1 MSTLE
6 HKVLKKKNLGKE
18 LTLKITKS
26 EAAERIYVQ
35 FASKDGKLLLERNFQ
50 DTFYGRQDVAKFE
63 SSIKS
68 IEDLKSYFNRGK

>member
-1 MSTLE
+1 MSTLD

-26 EAAERIYVQ
+26 EAAERIFVQ

-50 DTFYGRQDVAKFE
+50 DTFYGRQDAEKFE
-63 SSIKS
+63 DTIKS
-68 IEDLKSYFNRGK
+68 VEDLQAYFNRRK